1 LAGNNPASCR
11 EKNTPTPQVNSH
23 PEHFDTQLAPI
34 LKERV
39 EKNIK
44 RMVPIGR
51 LADVEEIKGLAVFLA
66 SSASDYLVGTAIP
79 IDGGVL
85 IRS

>member
-1 LAGNNPASCR
+1 
-11 EKNTPTPQVNSH
+11 
-23 PEHFDTQLAPI
+23 
-34 LKERV
+34 
-39 EKNIK
+39 
-44 RMVPIGR
+44 MVPIGR

-85 IRS
+85 IGG